1 MQLIND
7 KIAKMEDIMRNL
19 SEREKTK
26 DEIKIIN
33 ERNRIHFEEIMN
45 LYDLIK
51 QIQEKGECYN
61 EGKEEREDNML
72 DTHLSLKTLRFKT
85 KVKEIEAEIINNIT
99 DITLEIEQSDKVY
112 RNCAD
117 KLEELKVKFS
127 DL

>member
-1 MQLIND
+1 
-7 KIAKMEDIMRNL
+7 MRNL